1 LSKFVRV
8 MAREYKKVLAAE
20 KYDSELSLLATV

>member
-1 LSKFVRV
+1 
-8 MAREYKKVLAAE
+8 MAREYKSVLAAE